1 MNYEYHAII
10 IGGGSAGLT
19 VASGCAALGAKVALI
34 EKGKMG
40 GDCLN
45 SGCVPSKA
53 FLRSAHLL
61 NEIRCADRLNI
72 NANYEAPAIAL
83 IMERVRSVIGAI
95 APHDS
100 KERFEKLG
108 VTVIEAEAVLLDNH
122 RVKANGITLTGKYI
136 VIAAGSKP
144 ALPPIPGLKDV
155 PYFTNENIFNINVL
169 PKHLLVLGAGPIGL
183 ELGQAFKYLGSAVS
197 IIDQLPCLLPND
209 DAEAGR
215 LLEQRFSEE
224 NINFHLG
231 SKIIEVR
238 PASGGIGVT
247 VEKNGVLQEL
257 SGDTL
262 LVALG
267 RVPAV
272 KDLGLENAG
281 VRTDARGYIITDD
294 RFRTSAEN
302 IYACG
307 DCAAVGGHGP
317 YQFTHTAGYQGSIV
331 ARNLIVPFKGSMD
344 HSIVP
349 WVTYTKPEV
358 AHVGLTEHVA
368 ADRGLFGRSIVV
380 DLDDADRS
388 KTDGEE
394 GGFLKIVVGGNGRVI
409 GVTIVAD
416 KAGEMIGT
424 GILAVKNKLKPAAFA
439 SLMFPYPTQSE
450 LYKTAAYLSLKDSF
464 KPWMKKLVKKFL
476 V

>member
-1 MNYEYHAII
+1 MKYEYHAII

-19 VASGCAALGAKVALI
+19 VASGCAALGAGVALI

-45 SGCVPSKA
+45 NGCVPSKA

-61 NEIRCADRLNI
+61 NEIRSSDRLNI
-72 NANYEAPAIAL
+72 TAKYEAVDIKR
-83 IMERVRSVIGAI
+83 IMERVRNIIGAI

-108 VTVIEAEAVLLDNH
+108 VSVIRGEAVLLDNH
-122 RVKANGITLTGKYI
+122 RVKANGVTLTGKHI

-155 PYFTNENIFNINVL
+155 PYFTNESIFNIDAL

-183 ELGQAFKYLGSAVS
+183 ELGQAFKYLGSEVS
-197 IIDQLPCLLPND
+197 IIDLLPCLLPND

-215 LLEQRFSEE
+215 LLGQKLAGEGV
-224 NINFHLG
+224 NFHLG
-231 SKIIEVR
+231 SKIIGTKPV
-238 PASGGIGVT
+238 PGGVAVT

-257 SGDTL
+257 AGDML

-267 RVPAV
+267 RAPAV
-272 KDLGLENAG
+272 KGLGLENAG
-281 VRTDARGYIITDD
+281 VKLDERGYIVTDD
-294 RFRTSAEN
+294 RFLTSAGN

-307 DCAAVGGHGP
+307 DCAVVGGHGP
-317 YQFTHTAGYQGSIV
+317 YQFTHTAGYQGAIV

-344 HSIVP
+344 HAIVP
-349 WVTYTKPEV
+349 WVTYTTPEV

-368 ADRGLFGRSIVV
+368 ADRGLFGHSIVV
-380 DLDDADRS
+380 DLDNADRS

-394 GGFLKIVVGGNGRVI
+394 GGFLKLVVGSNGRVV
-409 GVTIVAD
+409 GVTIVAE
-416 KAGEMIGT
+416 KAGEMIGA
-424 GILAVKNKLKPAAFA
+424 GILAVKNKLKPSVFA

-464 KPWMKKLVKKFL
+464 KPWMKNLVKKFL
-476 V
+476 I